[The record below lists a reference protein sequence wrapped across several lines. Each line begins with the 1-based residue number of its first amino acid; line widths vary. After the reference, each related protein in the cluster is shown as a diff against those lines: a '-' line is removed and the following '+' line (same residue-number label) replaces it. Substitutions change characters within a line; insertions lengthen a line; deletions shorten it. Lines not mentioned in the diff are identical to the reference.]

1 METKYSSEIPEKSVR
16 EGVKRTLNYN
26 VRELSEEEIKALWER
41 EENKETPYDY
51 FAREHKYSYNTLTVG
66 IGRWTYKGL
75 VEAIIRDRY
84 SSDEMEAIT
93 NNMNAIVG
101 EFFNVLVTE
110 GIIGATKYLLE
121 SIHEEN
127 SENFKQMQ
135 QWRALAKKEARSV
148 LKMS

>member
-1 METKYSSEIPEKSVR
+1 MH
-16 EGVKRTLNYN
+16 
-26 VRELSEEEIKALWER
+26 ELSDDEINELW
-41 EENKETPYDY
+41 NKEESHEAPYEY

-66 IGRWTYKGL
+66 IGRWNYKGL
-75 VEAIIRDRY
+75 VEAIIRDKY

-121 SIHEEN
+121 SIQNEN

-135 QWRALAKKEARSV
+135 QWRALAKKEARSL
-148 LKMS
+148 LKM